1 MESMQSMA
9 GEGRGEGT
17 SSVMA
22 KLKAAGGIFVL
33 MAIMLGLAVFFNPGT
48 VSAMSRAPEPAPVV
62 EAPAA
67 EKTIMAFG
75 DSLVAGQGLPLDKSF
90 PAQLEAA
97 LKRAGHN
104 VKVIN
109 AGVSGDT
116 TAGGLARL
124 DWSLQQNPD
133 YVIVALG
140 ANDMLRATDPAATR
154 RNLEEILKKLQAAKK
169 PVLLA
174 GMRSL
179 RNMQGFFGDSYSKMY
194 KELASEYD
202 AVYYPFFLE
211 GVAME
216 PQYNQGD
223 GLHPNEA
230 GVALMVENLLPAV
243 EELLEN

>member
-1 MESMQSMA
+1 MV
-9 GEGRGEGT
+9 RT
-17 SSVMA
+17 
-22 KLKAAGGIFVL
+22 LFFL
-33 MAIMLGLAVFFNPGT
+33 MAMMLGLAVFFNPNT
-48 VSAMSRAPEPAPVV
+48 SYAMSRAPETAPV
-62 EAPAA
+62 AATPAA

-75 DSLVAGQGLPLDKSF
+75 DSLMAGYGLPLEKSF

-97 LKRAGHN
+97 LKKAGHN

-140 ANDMLRATDPAATR
+140 ANDMLRATDPVATR
-154 RNLEEILKKLQAAKK
+154 QNLDEILKKLQVAKK

-179 RNMQGFFGDSYSKMY
+179 RNMHGFFGDSYSKMY
-194 KELASEYD
+194 KELAEEYD

-216 PQYNQGD
+216 PKLSLDD
-223 GLHPNEA
+223 GMHPNEA
-230 GVALMVENLLPAV
+230 GIALMVENILPDV
-243 EELLEN
+243 EELLEK